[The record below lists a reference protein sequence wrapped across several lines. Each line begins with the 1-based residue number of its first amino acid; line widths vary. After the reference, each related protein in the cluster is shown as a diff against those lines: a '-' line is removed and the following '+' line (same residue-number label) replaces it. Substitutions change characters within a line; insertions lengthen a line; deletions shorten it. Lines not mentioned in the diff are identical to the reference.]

1 MAEPLLTAAQLRAV
15 MPSAGGRADVFA
27 PILAD
32 VLLFR
37 QINTTAR
44 IAAFLAQVG
53 HESGQLRYVRELW
66 GPTLAQRGY
75 EGRADLGNT
84 QPGDGKRFLGRGLIQ
99 ITGRANYRA
108 CGIALGLD
116 LEAQPELL
124 ETPAHATASAAWFWL
139 NNGLNRFADQDSDA
153 AFVQLTRRVNGGTN
167 GLDDRRALWL
177 RARAVLTGGAP
188 S

>member
-27 PILAD
+27 PILAE

-37 QINTTAR
+37 QISTPAR

-66 GPTLAQRGY
+66 GPTPAQRGY
-75 EGRADLGNT
+75 EGRSDLGNT
-84 QPGDGKRFLGRGLIQ
+84 QPGDGKRYLGRGLIQ

-124 ETPAHATASAAWFWL
+124 ETPAHAAVSAAWFWL
-139 NNGLNRFADQDSDA
+139 TNGLNRFADQETDT
-153 AFVQLTRRVNGGTN
+153 AFVQLTRRINGGTN
-167 GLDDRRALWL
+167 GLDDRRVLWL
-177 RARAVLTGGAP
+177 RARAVLTGGAA
-188 S
+188 